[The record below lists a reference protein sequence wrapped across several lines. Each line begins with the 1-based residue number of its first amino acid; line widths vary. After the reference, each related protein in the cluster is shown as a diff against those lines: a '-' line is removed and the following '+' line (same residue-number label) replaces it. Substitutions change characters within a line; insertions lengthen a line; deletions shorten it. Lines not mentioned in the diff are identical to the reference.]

1 MPSGAWM
8 LTILGLCIILH
19 KMHMLVKR
27 CKENIF
33 QSLTWVVCALLGLGK
48 KNLINKPTNI
58 LFSGKGGE
66 IASSSKLEVPSLK
79 GGMYPGPS
87 KTCMCTKMSRCGL
100 RHEFWTPL
108 SPLQQIPPFF
118 KCIPWKSRACVI
130 WTWWIT
136 LHIKEKAFRNPGS
149 SSCKVVYNERKK

>member
-1 MPSGAWM
+1 MPSGGWM

-19 KMHMLVKR
+19 KMHILVKR
-27 CKENIF
+27 CKENII
-33 QSLTWVVCALLGLGK
+33 SKPNLGCMCTLAWERKTWLKNPPTYCSVV
-48 KNLINKPTNI
+48 
-58 LFSGKGGE
+58 KGGE
-66 IASSSKLEVPSLK
+66 IASYNKLEVPSLK
-79 GGMYPGPS
+79 GGMYPGQS

-108 SPLQQIPPFF
+108 RPLQQILSFF
-118 KCIPWKSRACVI
+118 KCIPWKIRACVI
-130 WTWWIT
+130 WKWWIT